1 MPQCFGSTPWIT
13 TWMCSGA
20 APLDSTSAFV
30 SASIIF
36 GTDSSVTRRSYSL
49 TSIIGTGL
57 PPSARP
63 ARQRARPYGLSA
75 QCDIVVPFLQ
85 RYRPTG
91 HGTGRHREQH
101 RAPRDRRRASCHRDG
116 GLAGRDADANR
127 GGGRCLPDDAP
138 PPWPRAGRDLRLARA
153 RLRGGVQGRAL
164 ADGDGK

>member
-1 MPQCFGSTPWIT
+1 MSATTIVPPPTTVVAAPSPNSSTASAGDDGTSTSEAISILSRSAAGYDCCLPPMPPCFGSTPWIT

-20 APLDSTSAFV
+20 APLDSASAFV

-101 RAPRDRRRASCHRDG
+101 RAPRDRRR
-116 GLAGRDADANR
+116 
-127 GGGRCLPDDAP
+127 
-138 PPWPRAGRDLRLARA
+138 
-153 RLRGGVQGRAL
+153 
-164 ADGDGK
+164 